1 MALLAVVILKLAYND
16 LLLLN
21 TQLQDIYLLYR
32 YLFRKLNVHLI
43 VMRVVMIER
52 IYHLRC

>member
-21 TQLQDIYLLYR
+21 TQLQDIYLLYCC
-32 YLFRKLNVHLI
+32 LFRKIKRALN
-43 VMRVVMIER
+43 RNASR
-52 IYHLRC
+52 ND

>member
-32 YLFRKLNVHLI
+32 CLFQKVKSALNHNAS
-43 VMRVVMIER
+43 
-52 IYHLRC
+52 CND